1 MKFNRF
7 AAPCAVVIAVL
18 VSGCTWTPHDVQVTT
33 TAPTPVST
41 VGNGTHLYFQ
51 FVDDRDDVTV
61 GHRGVATVGA
71 KITAADVPQVVES
84 HLRTM
89 LQNKGYTLLNAPA
102 ASDAGVTYRLRAFKF
117 EIEQGFFTGGQNADV
132 ALAVDPSRAV
142 DASRGAQTYKTVYR
156 SNSEERILAV
166 PGGDA
171 IDEQLDSALTDV
183 LTKAANDTAL
193 DSVLTAH

>member
-7 AAPCAVVIAVL
+7 AALSAALMAML
-18 VSGCTWTPHDVQVTT
+18 VSGCAWTPHDVQVAT

-41 VGNGTHLYFQ
+41 VGSGTHLYFQ

-71 KITAADVPQVVES
+71 KITAADVPQVVEK

-89 LQNKGYTLLNAPA
+89 LQNKGYTLLDGPVG
-102 ASDAGVTYRLRAFKF
+102 SDAGVTYRLRAFKF
-117 EIEQGFFTGGQNADV
+117 EIESGLFTGGQNADV
-132 ALAVDPSRAV
+132 VLAV
-142 DASRGAQTYKTVYR
+142 DASRALDASHGAQTYKTVYR

-166 PGGDA
+166 PDGDA
-171 IDEQLDSALTDV
+171 IDQQLNAALTDV

-193 DSVLTAH
+193 DSVLTGH